1 MTLWSDPIRWSES
14 VAKTKLHLLAYVLIQ
29 AICILYGLYQI
40 HLDNSISTGK
50 HIILFAG
57 IIMPS
62 YYLYAMYRLL
72 KFLRENAEQAS

>member
-1 MTLWSDPIRWSES
+1 MKLWSNPIGWSES
-14 VAKTKLHLLAYVLIQ
+14 VAKTKLHLFAFILIQ
-29 AICILYGLYQI
+29 AICILYGLYQM
-40 HLDNSISTGK
+40 HLDSSISTGK

-72 KFLRENAEQAS
+72 KLLRENDQQAS